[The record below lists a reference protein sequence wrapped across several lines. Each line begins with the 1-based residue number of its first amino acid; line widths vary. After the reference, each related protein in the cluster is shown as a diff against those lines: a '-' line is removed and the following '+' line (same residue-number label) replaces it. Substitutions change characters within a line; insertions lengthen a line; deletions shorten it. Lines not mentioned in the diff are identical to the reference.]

1 MVRKELID
9 KYFYDQPPQLFEKDL
24 KEKVIIKIHDMPK
37 KAKDGYVL
45 FNSIKLD
52 VGEFKGVDD
61 LSVIFADFEDFISYN
76 KIKGNDY
83 VVSLIKDEKFVKENF
98 RIEIGEKETKIF
110 AGDLNSVIRGI
121 LYLEHELTINH
132 GELAIGETEVAP
144 TFTGRITRCFFS
156 PTNRPPKNGD
166 ELFDDID
173 YYPENYLNKL
183 MHDGIS
189 GIWIYTD
196 FCSLASTSVI
206 PEFGVGREKRLAK
219 LDSICKRAKKYGIGI
234 YIFCM
239 EPMSLTNESITK
251 KHGDIVKKYPHVCG
265 NRNGKDY
272 AFCAHT
278 EYAERYI
285 YESLQQIFGACPDLK
300 GYVSITQGERYTA
313 CQNMVSD
320 VPGKSNICPHCGDVP
335 AAENLAYV
343 VNLIKT
349 TLSKIKPEAEFI
361 SWTYAH
367 NSWSLE
373 NIGKYVEYTN
383 SDVILMQNFEDAGIN
398 TQLGKKQISQD
409 YWLSVTGP
417 SGMFEHTAKSAIK
430 YPHEMWAKLQV
441 CCSHEIASVPYIPVP
456 GIIYDKL
463 TRAKEL
469 NVKGFMESWYFGNY
483 PCLMSRGV
491 GLMSFKE
498 YEEKND
504 FLLDLAKLYW
514 NEEEAPKV
522 VEAWNCFE
530 NGYANYPINILM
542 GYYGPAHDS
551 VVWDLA
557 LKPRNFSLPRSWQ
570 LLDPPDGDRIGECIF
585 ASHTVDEIITLYT
598 AMCSW
603 WDRGVEILSSLPS
616 VKKCY
621 NEQYS
626 VAKSIGILFNSSK
639 NIFKFY
645 KLRNDL
651 GYQLGDEK
659 AILAQMK
666 EIVNKEIANST
677 SMIELCK
684 IDNRLGYHSEAE
696 GYKFFPKKM
705 EERICKLKTLL
716 ETEFVETEKRID
728 DGLAPLEYYTGK
740 DPDGLKRYKAGKT
753 LEDAPWEFLNDGD
766 AKFKLAIDEDNIYM
780 ELYNSKKHSF
790 YISNEFVLGLPKC
803 VVAFTA
809 KGTNYLQWEAR
820 SHQTMFGKK
829 AEKELDKWKVEKIG
843 DNFDITHV
851 KVTIS
856 KKDAG
861 FFRLP
866 YKLLVKTAKG
876 PYDFHATWVYE
887 ENAIHVLGKKMVS
900 PNEFGWVE
908 Q

>member
-1 MVRKELID
+1 MVRKDLID

-24 KEKVIIKIHDMPK
+24 KEKVVIKIHDMPK

-45 FNSIKLD
+45 FKGINLD
-52 VGEFKGVDD
+52 AGEFKNLDD
-61 LSVIFADFEDFISYN
+61 LSVIFADFEDFISFN
-76 KIKGNDY
+76 EIKGDDY
-83 VVSLIKDEKFVKENF
+83 AISLVKDEKFVKENF
-98 RIEIGEKETKIF
+98 RIEIGEKQTKIF
-110 AGDLNSVIRGI
+110 AGDINSVIRGI

-132 GELAIGETEVAP
+132 GELKIGETEVSP

-166 ELFDDID
+166 ELFDDVD

-206 PEFGVGREKRLAK
+206 PEYGVGREKRLAK

-251 KHGDIVKKYPHVCG
+251 KHGDIVKKYPHLCG
-265 NRNGKDY
+265 NKNGPDY

-285 YESLQQIFGACPDLK
+285 RESLEQIFGACPDLK

-313 CQNMVSD
+313 CQNMTSD
-320 VPGKSNICPHCGDVP
+320 VEGKPNICPRCGHIP
-335 AAENLAYV
+335 IYENLAYII
-343 VNLIKT
+343 NLIKT
-349 TLSKIKPEAEFI
+349 TLSKIKPDAEFI
-361 SWTYAH
+361 SWTYGH
-367 NSWSLE
+367 RSWSLE

-383 SDVILMQNFEDAGIN
+383 SDVVLMQNFEDGGIE
-398 TQLGKKQISQD
+398 TQLGKKQISLD
-409 YWLSVTGP
+409 YWLSVPGP
-417 SGMFEHTAKSAIK
+417 SEMFEHTAKSAMK
-430 YPHEMWAKLQV
+430 FPHEMWAKLQV
-441 CCSHEIASVPYIPVP
+441 CCSHEIASIPYVPVP

-491 GLMSFKE
+491 GLMSFKN
-498 YEEKND
+498 YDEKND

-530 NGYANYPINILM
+530 NGYINYPINSLM

-570 LLDPPDGDRIGECIF
+570 LLDPPDGDRIGESIF

-598 AMCSW
+598 AICSW
-603 WDRGVEILSSLPS
+603 WNRGVEILSSLPS
-616 VKKCY
+616 VKKGY

-626 VAKSIGILFNSSK
+626 VAKSIGVLFNSAK
-639 NIFKFY
+639 NIYEFY

-651 GYQLGDEK
+651 GYQLGDDK
-659 AILAQMK
+659 AILARMK
-666 EIVNKEIANST
+666 EIVYDEIANST
-677 SMIELCK
+677 KMIELCK
-684 IDNRLGYHSEAE
+684 NDNRLGYHSEAE

-766 AKFKLAIDEDNIYM
+766 AKFKLAIDEENIYM
-780 ELYNSKKHSF
+780 ELYNSKKHHF
-790 YISNEFVLGLPKC
+790 YVGNEFVLGLPKC
-803 VVAFTA
+803 VVTFCAD
-809 KGTNYLQWEAR
+809 GTHRFQWEAI

-829 AEKELDKWKVEKIG
+829 AEKELAKWKVEKVG
-843 DNFDITHV
+843 DNYDVTHV

-866 YKLLVKTAKG
+866 YKLLVKTANG
-876 PYDFHATWVYE
+876 HYDCHATWVYE
-887 ENAIHVLGKKMVS
+887 ENPIHVLGKKMVS

-908 Q
+908 